1 MQLLIDAD
9 ACPVTEL
16 AMGIAK
22 EFGIRV
28 TLVCDDAHEMHR
40 EGAETITVLRGEDS
54 ADFRLVNLLCAG
66 DVVVTQDYGLA
77 AMCLARGAHALSQN
91 GLLYTG
97 ENIDGL
103 LGQRH
108 VARKLRRSG
117 GRTKG
122 PPKRTAEQ
130 DKAFAAVLRELFAA
144 ALTVLSD
151 ML

>member
-1 MQLLIDAD
+1 MRLLIDAD
-9 ACPVTEL
+9 ACPVTGL

-22 EFGIRV
+22 EFGIWV

-77 AMCLARGAHALSQN
+77 AMCLARGAHAISQN
-91 GLLYTG
+91 GLHYTG

-108 VARKLRRSG
+108 VTRKLRRAG

-130 DKAFAAVLRELFAA
+130 DKAFAAALRELFAT
-144 ALTVLSD
+144 ALTAPSDVL
-151 ML
+151 